1 MVLFEQILTRGIIF
15 FDEEYLDECKEFCRL
30 RNIHYLPH
38 IHDPRSCYFFDR
50 EKEEFRRQAVLPE
63 QIVQMSDSIYQ
74 DQFIDLFR
82 KYEVLFVYR
91 NQVIQGVVHYSDYN
105 RSAVYQDVYRKL
117 YQLERGLL
125 HLILEHAQL
134 TKGDL
139 QEFRGK
145 RRSQHATMPL
155 TPKDFIGGNTSLK
168 TVLEFTRHFK
178 LVKVREQDIHKII
191 ALRNKIAHSDNLVN
205 RSHTNK
211 LKYNLSSFGQLIKG
225 HASVEVAMRQVS
237 NRLYFMQAITD
248 EDFSSPVTPLDE
260 HHF

>member
-15 FDEEYLDECKEFCRL
+15 FDEEYLEECKEFCQL
-30 RNIHYLPH
+30 RNINFLPH
-38 IHDPRSCYFFDR
+38 IHDPHSCYFYDQ
-50 EKEEFRRQAVLPE
+50 EKSEFRKQLVQEE
-63 QIVQMSDSIYQ
+63 QIVQMSDSIFQ
-74 DQFIDLFR
+74 DQFLDLFK

-105 RSAVYQDVYRKL
+105 RSAVYEDLYRKL
-117 YQLERGLL
+117 YQLERGLT

-145 RRSQHATMPL
+145 RRSQHAGMPL
-155 TPKDFIGGNTSLK
+155 TAKDFIGGGVSLK
-168 TVLEFTRHFK
+168 TILEFTRQFN
-178 LVKVREQDIHKII
+178 LVKVREHDIHKII

-205 RSHTNK
+205 RSNSNK
-211 LKYNLSSFGQLIKG
+211 LKYNLSSFGQLIKAHG
-225 HASVEVAMRQVS
+225 SVEVAMRQVS

-248 EDFSSPVTPLDE
+248 EDFTSPVTPLDE
-260 HHF
+260 WHF